1 MACACWKLFSIVIII
16 KIIMVCLVAAASG
29 KKKHFPNRDEDK
41 ETQAFHVVG
50 TKSTNNSIVI
60 IRAGPN

>member
-1 MACACWKLFSIVIII
+1 MACACWKLFSMVIII
-16 KIIMVCLVAAASG
+16 KIIMVFLVAAASG
-29 KKKHFPNRDEDK
+29 KNHFPNRDEEK

>member
-1 MACACWKLFSIVIII
+1 MACACWKLFSMVIII
-16 KIIMVCLVAAASG
+16 KIIMVFLVAAASG
-29 KKKHFPNRDEDK
+29 KRNFPNRDEEK
-41 ETQAFHVVG
+41 ETQTFHVVG